1 MFLLYSKKY
10 ITFAC
15 AFYVGCCLKN
25 IRGDKRNVLW
35 VEIERIESERVKRIR
50 RKNEMY
56 KDVTFALH
64 RRNIRRGFEGH
75 SRGVLMVAGMIGAD
89 MGCK

>member
-1 MFLLYSKKY
+1 
-10 ITFAC
+10 
-15 AFYVGCCLKN
+15 
-25 IRGDKRNVLW
+25 
-35 VEIERIESERVKRIR
+35 
-50 RKNEMY
+50 MY

-64 RRNIRRGFEGH
+64 RRNIRRGFEWN

>member
-1 MFLLYSKKY
+1 M
-10 ITFAC
+10 
-15 AFYVGCCLKN
+15 
-25 IRGDKRNVLW
+25 
-35 VEIERIESERVKRIR
+35 EIEEIESERVKRMR
-50 RKNEMY
+50 GKNEMY

-64 RRNIRRGFEGH
+64 RRNIRRGFEWN